1 MKRLKAAFNPEH
13 FFNPCK
19 IFPLRH
25 ATCAEVP
32 RKPGSPL
39 AEAAW

>member
-1 MKRLKAAFNPEH
+1 MRKLKAAFNPEH

-19 IFPLRH
+19 VFPLHH

-32 RKPGSPL
+32 RNPNSPL